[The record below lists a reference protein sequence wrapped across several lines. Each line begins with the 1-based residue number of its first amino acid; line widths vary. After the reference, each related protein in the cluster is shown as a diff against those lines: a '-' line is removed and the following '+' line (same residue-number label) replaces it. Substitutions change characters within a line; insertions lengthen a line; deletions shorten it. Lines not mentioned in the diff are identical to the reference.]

1 MNSASLRMVNNDIA
15 VLEKL
20 NYNSREFIAGLNVTA
35 VSREQL
41 TGTVATISCIVAG
54 LMEQPADVNWTKS
67 DYTDI
72 TSGQDGY
79 TIDVG
84 TLSGDSQT
92 TTLTVAADQNTQDT
106 TYNCVVTSNEHDV
119 KDKSTTVNLKVFSKS
134 FMWIDSISSG
144 AK

>member
-1 MNSASLRMVNNDIA
+1 MVNNDIIA

>member
-1 MNSASLRMVNNDIA
+1 MVNNDMA

-20 NYNSREFIAGLNVTA
+20 NYNSREFFAGLNVTA
-35 VSREQL
+35 VNREQL

-67 DYTDI
+67 DNTDI

-79 TIDVG
+79 TIDIK

-106 TYNCVVTSNEHDV
+106 TYNCVITSIEHDV